1 MVQLGWKIA
10 VLGHSEVHVS
20 CDVGR
25 HESFVEMRRVEEVS
39 PSVWIDFRS
48 ALSVAIFSTTSGMLF
63 LRIGR
68 RRSSFFDVG
77 ASMFSEFWAVFG
89 SSDD

>member
-10 VLGHSEVHVS
+10 VLGVHVS

-25 HESFVEMRRVEEVS
+25 HESFVERRRVEEVS
-39 PSVWIDFRS
+39 LSVWIDFRS
-48 ALSVAIFSTTSGMLF
+48 VLSVAIFSATSGMLF

-68 RRSSFFDVG
+68 RGSSFFDVALQCFQSFG
-77 ASMFSEFWAVFG
+77 QFSDRG
-89 SSDD
+89 